1 VALMGAA
8 IVLDASAILAH
19 LGGEPGAER
28 AEAFFGNAVM
38 SAVNVSEV
46 VAKLAERG
54 AGLPLVR
61 AALSRYG
68 LDIVPFDEDLAFRA
82 GALRTATKSFG
93 LSLGDRA
100 CLALAE
106 KLRLPVLTADRMW
119 REIPLPVEV
128 CVLR

>member
-1 VALMGAA
+1 MCAA

-28 AEAFFGNAVM
+28 AEAFFGNAAM
-38 SAVNVSEV
+38 SSVNLSEV
-46 VAKLAERG
+46 VAKLQERG
-54 AGLPLVR
+54 AGMPLVR

-82 GALRTATKSFG
+82 GALRVATKAFG

-106 KLRLPVLTADRMW
+106 KLRLPVLTADRTW
-119 REIPLPVEV
+119 RDIALSVEV
-128 CVLR
+128 HVLR